1 MENPSHVQKQTVRK
15 ISTQSGIRLIG
26 LWRTRPS
33 TVGPRRPSGRQV
45 AQGVLPLQAILI
57 KLLTYCQSYV
67 AKQQSKLTN
76 WHPIMGWF
84 KQPSDKRCGQSSHCS
99 ASCRLVTF
107 SVALKGTGCSAKYVS
122 SPIHNYCLT
131 CPKPESN
138 ETQIPSPF
146 RLPFHFLTFSL
157 HRPFNHSLT

>member
-1 MENPSHVQKQTVRK
+1 M
-15 ISTQSGIRLIG
+15 
-26 LWRTRPS
+26 
-33 TVGPRRPSGRQV
+33 
-45 AQGVLPLQAILI
+45 LPLQAILI

-122 SPIHNYCLT
+122 RPIHSHCSASCRLVTFSVALKGTGCSAKYVSRPIHSYCLT